1 MINYPI
7 KFTPILKDKIWGG
20 EKLKTVLNKE
30 TSLNNVGESWELSSV
45 DGDISV
51 VANGVL
57 KGKKLTELLETY
69 QEQLVGQKVYGEFGN
84 KFPLLFKFIDAKEN
98 LSIQLHPNDEI
109 AKKLHNSFG
118 KTEMWFVMDA
128 DKNSE
133 LNIGFSE
140 AMNPEKYK
148 QAVEDKKIL
157 DKLNFEKVTK
167 GDSFFIKEGLVHAI
181 GAGCLIAEIQQTS
194 DITYRIY
201 DWDRVDDQGNER
213 ELHTELALEALDY
226 DAVGANKCKYDEEV
240 NQPSNIASC
249 EYFTT
254 NYVKVNNLFTRDLSE
269 VQSFAV
275 YICVGG
281 QGTIEINGNTEE
293 IKRGETVLIPANTQ
307 ELVVKSEG
315 IELLE
320 VYIKS

>member
-7 KFTPILKDKIWGG
+7 KFNPILKDKIWGG

-30 TSLNNVGESWELSSV
+30 TSLNNIGESWELSSV
-45 DGDISV
+45 DGDISQV
-51 VANGVL
+51 SNGVL
-57 KGKKLTELLETY
+57 KGQLLTQLIEEY
-69 QEQLVGQKVYGEFGN
+69 KGDLVGEKVYEQFGN

-118 KTEMWFVMDA
+118 KTEMWYVMDA
-128 DKNSE
+128 DESSE

-140 AMNPEKYK
+140 KMTPEKYK
-148 QAVEDKKIL
+148 QAIENKNIL
-157 DKLNFEKVTK
+157 EKLNFEKVTK

-213 ELHTELALEALDY
+213 ELHTDLALEALDY
-226 DAVGANKCKYDEEV
+226 NAVGANKCQYEKEV
-240 NQPSNIASC
+240 NKPSNIASC

-254 NYVKVNNLFTRDLSE
+254 NYIKINDLFTRDLSAIA
-269 VQSFAV
+269 SFTV

-281 QGTIEINGNTEE
+281 NGSIQIDDDTET
-293 IKRGETVLIPANTQ
+293 IKRGETVLIPANTK
-307 ELVVKSEG
+307 EIKIEASE

-320 VYIKS
+320 VYIK

>member
-30 TSLNNVGESWELSSV
+30 TSLNNIGESWELSSV
-45 DGDISV
+45 DGDISQV
-51 VANGVL
+51 SNGAL
-57 KGKKLTELLETY
+57 KGQLLTQLIENY
-69 QEQLVGQKVYGEFGN
+69 KGDLVGEKVYEQFGN

-118 KTEMWFVMDA
+118 KTEMWYVMDA
-128 DKNSE
+128 DESSE

-140 AMNPEKYK
+140 KMTPEKYK
-148 QAVEDKKIL
+148 QAIENKNIL
-157 DKLNFEKVTK
+157 GKLNFEKVSK

-213 ELHTELALEALDY
+213 ELHTDLALEALDY
-226 DAVGANKCKYDEEV
+226 NAVGANKCQYVKEN
-240 NQPSNIASC
+240 NQPSNIATC

-254 NYVKVNNLFTRDLSE
+254 NYIKINDLFTRDLSSIT
-269 VQSFAV
+269 SFTV

-281 QGTIEINGNTEE
+281 AGTISMGTENE
-293 IKRGETVLIPANTQ
+293 TIKRGETVLIPANAREVSIKT
-307 ELVVKSEG
+307 SE

-320 VYIKS
+320 VFI

>member
-7 KFTPILKDKIWGG
+7 KFNPILKDKIWGG

-30 TSLNNVGESWELSSV
+30 TSLNNIGESWELSSV
-45 DGDISV
+45 DGDISQV
-51 VANGVL
+51 SNGTL
-57 KGKKLTELLETY
+57 KGQLLTQLIEGY
-69 QEQLVGQKVYGEFGN
+69 KGDLVGEKVYEQFGN

-118 KTEMWFVMDA
+118 KTEMWYVMDA
-128 DKNSE
+128 DESSE

-140 AMNPEKYK
+140 KMTPEKYK
-148 QAVEDKKIL
+148 QAIENKNIL
-157 DKLNFEKVTK
+157 EKLNFEKVTK

-213 ELHTELALEALDY
+213 ELHTDLALEALDY
-226 DAVGANKCKYDEEV
+226 NAVGANKCKYKQVV
-240 NQPSNIASC
+240 NQLSNIASC

-254 NYVKVNNLFTRDLSE
+254 NYIKINDLYRRDLSAIT
-269 VQSFAV
+269 SFTV

-281 QGTIEINGNTEE
+281 AGTISMGAENETIR
-293 IKRGETVLIPANTQ
+293 RGETVLIPANTK
-307 ELVVKSEG
+307 EVIVNSSE

-320 VYIKS
+320 VYVK

>member
-7 KFTPILKDKIWGG
+7 KFRPILKDKIWGG
-20 EKLKTVLNKE
+20 EKLKSVLNKE
-30 TSLNNVGESWELSSV
+30 SSLNNIGESWELSSV
-45 DGDISV
+45 DGDISEV
-51 VANGVL
+51 SNGKL
-57 KGKKLTELLETY
+57 EGSLLTDLIEKHKGN
-69 QEQLVGQKVYGEFGN
+69 LVGNDVYQQFGN

-118 KTEMWFVMDA
+118 KTEMWYVMDA
-128 DKNSE
+128 DEKSE

-140 AMNPEKYK
+140 SMTPEKYK
-148 QAVEDKKIL
+148 QSVEDKKIL
-157 DKLNFEKVTK
+157 EKLNFERVTK

-201 DWDRVDDQGNER
+201 DWDRVDDEGNER
-213 ELHTELALEALDY
+213 ELHTDLAVEALDY
-226 DAVGANKCKYDEEV
+226 DAVGANKCKYTKSV

-254 NYVKVNNLFTRDLSE
+254 DYINTEGVFTRDLSK
-269 VQSFAV
+269 QLSFTV

-281 QGTIEINGNTEE
+281 KGTISIAGSSES
-293 IKRGETVLIPANTQ
+293 IKRGETVLIPAQTKEVEIESVNM
-307 ELVVKSEG
+307 
-315 IELLE
+315 ELLE
-320 VYIKS
+320 VYIK

>member
-7 KFTPILKDKIWGG
+7 KFNPILKDKIWGG
-20 EKLKTVLNKE
+20 EKLKSVLNKE
-30 TSLNNVGESWELSSV
+30 SLLNNIGESWELSSV
-45 DGDISV
+45 DGDISI
-51 VANGVL
+51 VANGEL
-57 KGKKLTELLETY
+57 KGLLLTEIIEKY
-69 QEQLVGQKVYGEFGN
+69 KEDLVGDKVYQQFGG

-128 DKNSE
+128 DEKSE

-140 AMNPEKYK
+140 VMTPEKYK
-148 QAVEDKKIL
+148 QAIEDKNIL
-157 DKLNFEKVTK
+157 EKLNFEKVTK

-226 DAVGANKCKYDEEV
+226 NAVGANKCDYQKEA

-254 NYVKVNNLFTRDLSE
+254 NYIKINDLFTRDLS
-269 VQSFAV
+269 VIDSFTV
-275 YICVGG
+275 YICVSG
-281 QGTIEINGNTEE
+281 NGAIQIGNNVEM
-293 IKRGETVLIPANTQ
+293 IKRGETVLIPAATR
-307 ELVVKSEG
+307 EVKIESSEM
-315 IELLE
+315 ELLE
-320 VYIKS
+320 VYIK

>member
-7 KFTPILKDKIWGG
+7 KFTPILKEKIWGG
-20 EKLKTVLNKE
+20 EKLTTVLNKQS
-30 TSLNNVGESWELSSV
+30 SLHNIGESWELSSV

-57 KGKKLTELLETY
+57 KGKLLTELLADY
-69 QEQLVGQKVYGEFGN
+69 KEQLVGEKVYQEFGN

-109 AKKLHNSFG
+109 AAKLHNSFG

-128 DKNSE
+128 DESSE
-133 LNIGFSE
+133 LNVGFSE
-140 AMNPEKYK
+140 KMSPEKYQ
-148 QAVEDKKIL
+148 QAIEEKKIL
-157 DKLNFEKVTK
+157 EKLNFEKVKK

-213 ELHTELALEALDY
+213 ELHTDLALQALDY
-226 DAVGANKCKYDEEV
+226 NAVGGNKCVYEQGV

-254 NYVKVNNLFTRDLSE
+254 NYIKVNDLFTRDLTDIS
-269 VQSFAV
+269 SFTV

-281 QGTIEINGNTEE
+281 SGTIQVGENKEE
-293 IKRGETVLIPANTQ
+293 IKRGETVLIPANT
-307 ELVVKSEG
+307 SEISIKTSE

-320 VYIKS
+320 VYIK

>member
-1 MINYPI
+1 MNYPI
-7 KFTPILKDKIWGG
+7 KFNPILKDKIWGG

-30 TSLNNVGESWELSSV
+30 TSLKNIGESWELSSV
-45 DGDISV
+45 DGDISQV
-51 VANGVL
+51 SNGVL
-57 KGKKLTELLETY
+57 KGQLLTQLIEEY
-69 QEQLVGQKVYGEFGN
+69 KGDLVGEKVYEQFGN

-118 KTEMWFVMDA
+118 KTEMWYVMDA
-128 DKNSE
+128 DESSE

-140 AMNPEKYK
+140 KMTPEKYK
-148 QAVEDKKIL
+148 QAIENKNIL
-157 DKLNFEKVTK
+157 EKLNFEKVSK

-213 ELHTELALEALDY
+213 ELHTDLAIEALDY
-226 DAVGANKCKYDEEV
+226 NAVGANKCEYKKEE
-240 NQPSNIASC
+240 NTPSNVASC

-254 NYVKVNNLFTRDLSE
+254 NYIKIDDLFTRDLSSIE
-269 VQSFAV
+269 SFTV

-281 QGTIEINGNTEE
+281 QGTIQIGDNTEKV
-293 IKRGETVLIPANTQ
+293 KRGETVLIPANTK
-307 ELVVKSEG
+307 EIKIKASEV
-315 IELLE
+315 ELLE
-320 VYIKS
+320 VYIK

>member
-7 KFTPILKDKIWGG
+7 KFNPILKDKIWGG
-20 EKLKTVLNKE
+20 EKLKSVLNKE
-30 TSLNNVGESWELSSV
+30 SSSNNIGESWELSSV
-45 DGDISV
+45 DGDISMI
-51 VANGVL
+51 ANGVL
-57 KGKKLTELLETY
+57 KGVLLTEIIDKY
-69 QEQLVGQKVYGEFGN
+69 KADLVGGKVYEQFGG

-128 DKNSE
+128 DENSE

-140 AMNPEKYK
+140 KMTPEKYK
-148 QAVEDKKIL
+148 QAIEDKNIL
-157 DKLNFEKVTK
+157 EKLNFEQVTK

-213 ELHTELALEALDY
+213 ELHTKLALEALDY
-226 DAVGANKCKYDEEV
+226 NAVGANKCEYKKEA

-254 NYVKVNNLFTRDLSE
+254 NYIKINDLLTRDLSSIG
-269 VQSFAV
+269 SFTV

-281 QGTIEINGNTEE
+281 DGTIQIGDNVEN
-293 IKRGETVLIPANTQ
+293 IKRGETVLIPANTK
-307 ELVVKSEG
+307 EVKITSLEM
-315 IELLE
+315 ELLE
-320 VYIKS
+320 VYIK